1 MLGSAPVGRIGA
13 VIASERYP
21 SSMVKVDVFS
31 LVVKC
36 LHADI
41 IVGRS
46 EISVNASESVTDGIC
61 EDLGIVRLDEKDF

>member
-1 MLGSAPVGRIGA
+1 VLGSAPVGRIGA
-13 VIASERYP
+13 VVASERYP

-41 IVGRS
+41 IVGRL
-46 EISVNASESVTDGIC
+46 EISVIASESVTDGIW